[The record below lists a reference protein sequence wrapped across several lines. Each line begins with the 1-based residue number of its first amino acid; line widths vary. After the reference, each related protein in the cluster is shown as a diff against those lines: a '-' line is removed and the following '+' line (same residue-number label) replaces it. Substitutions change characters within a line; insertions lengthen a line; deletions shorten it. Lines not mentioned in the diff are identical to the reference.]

1 MNNSKLSI
9 GTVQFG
15 MQYGVANN
23 LKKTDVRH
31 VVKILDTAHK
41 EGINALDTAPI
52 YGNSEVVL
60 GEALC
65 GQNWNITTKIP
76 PCEEDV
82 VSASYLKTIK
92 KSLCHSLL
100 SLGVQIV
107 DGLLVHNCDD
117 LFKPGGRD
125 IFFELKKLQSLGLIK
140 KIGVSVYTKDQI
152 LRVLDNFDIDLIQ
165 LPINIL
171 DQRLIHSGCLE
182 KLNKKGVEIHARSVF
197 LQGLLLMPLN
207 MIPDYFSPIIKNI
220 KNFNED
226 ANSLSMT
233 ALELALNYVVSIHE
247 VDRVIV
253 GVNTVQHIEDITSC
267 KFKEITLKDFRG
279 LSVKDPNFLNP
290 SLWPS
295 W

>member
-23 LKKTDVRH
+23 LKKTDFRH
-31 VVKILDTAHK
+31 VVKILDTAYK

-60 GEALC
+60 GKALC
-65 GQNWNITTKIP
+65 GQNWNITTKIS

-92 KSLCHSLL
+92 KSLRHSLL

-140 KIGVSVYTKDQI
+140 KIGVSVYTEDQI

-182 KLNKKGVEIHARSVF
+182 KLKKRGVEIHARSVF

-207 MIPDYFSPIIKNI
+207 VIPDYFSPIIKNI

>member
-182 KLNKKGVEIHARSVF
+182 KLKKKGVEIHARSVF

-207 MIPDYFSPIIKNI
+207 MIPDYFSPIIKKI
-220 KNFNED
+220 EMFYQS
-226 ANSLSMT
+226 ARGLSLSK
-233 ALELALNYVVSIHE
+233 LELALGYVMGIHE
-247 VDRVIV
+247 IDQILV
-253 GVNTVQHIEDITSC
+253 GINTVSQLQEVIKATQVQINPIE
-267 KFKEITLKDFRG
+267 FRH
-279 LSVKDPNFLNP
+279 LSIDNKVYTNP
-290 SLWPS
+290 SLWKI
-295 W
+295 

>member
-1 MNNSKLSI
+1 MKTSKLCL

-15 MQYGVANN
+15 IPYGISNKNGQTSEANAAN
-23 LKKTDVRH
+23 IMNYAYENGVTT
-31 VVKILDTAHK
+31 LDTACS
-41 EGINALDTAPI
+41 
-52 YGNSEVVL
+52 YGNSEEVIGKVI
-60 GEALC
+60 GEN
-65 GQNWNITTKIP
+65 NWDIIT
-76 PCEEDV
+76 
-82 VSASYLKTIK
+82 KTPHFLSNRIDNEHLDKLVFSFK
-92 KSLCHSLL
+92 KSIDKIGRKSLYGLMIHS
-100 SLGVQIV
+100 
-107 DGLLVHNCDD
+107 CDD

-182 KLNKKGVEIHARSVF
+182 KLKKKGVEIHARSVF